1 MGAVMAGRPRT
12 ISDERILAAVATA
25 VGEIGPVKLTLADV
39 ARAAGVSTGALV
51 QRFGSKRELLLGFL
65 RLGVAESL
73 PARAMRAAYEGAPDP
88 VEGLVRA
95 VLGLVGRDRSP
106 QEFGNHLAFLH
117 LELADPEFRALLSR
131 YDAGLRAELS
141 DYLADAVAAGQLA
154 VDDVPALAAAV
165 SSLISGTQIVWAM
178 SRTGS
183 LADALRRDLTTLLAP
198 YAQLAKLKGD
208 R

>member
-1 MGAVMAGRPRT
+1 MAGRPRT

-95 VLGLVGRDRSP
+95 VLGLVGGDRSP
-106 QEFGNHLAFLH
+106 EEFANHLAFLH

-178 SRTGS
+178 SRAGS